1 MGVWTDHNLLPGLD
15 SRQSLGTVGY
25 SGSVYIFSR
34 SNTNWQQQ
42 AFLKASNTPY
52 NGLFGRSVNLSG
64 DGNTLAVSST
74 GESSGSTGINGDQYD
89 ILALYVG
96 AVYVFERSDET
107 WQQQA
112 YVKASNTEAYDGFA
126 GSISLSA
133 DGNSLAVAASSE
145 RSGATEINGDQSDN
159 SAPGSG
165 AVYLY

>member
-1 MGVWTDHNLLPGLD
+1 MG
-15 SRQSLGTVGY
+15 
-25 SGSVYIFSR
+25 
-34 SNTNWQQQ
+34 
-42 AFLKASNTPY
+42 
-52 NGLFGRSVNLSG
+52 
-64 DGNTLAVSST
+64 
-74 GESSGSTGINGDQYD
+74 
-89 ILALYVG
+89 
-96 AVYVFERSDET
+96 DET